1 VNGVA
6 LGEIAAQ
13 LGGDLV
19 GDAALRIS
27 RLGSLESATPA
38 TLCFVATP
46 RYQAQLRAT
55 RAGCVV
61 VSPALREAAVERGA
75 AIVTPD
81 PHLYFARLSQ
91 WWVARTGARPAPGIH
106 PSAQVHASAR
116 IDASASIGPLCVIE
130 ADVVIGARVAVGAH
144 CVIGSGASIGDDTRL
159 DAQVS
164 FGAASHI
171 GARGIIHSGAVI
183 GADGFGF
190 APHEG
195 TWIKVE
201 QFGGVRIG
209 DDVEIGANTCIDRG
223 ALDDTVIGDGVKIDN
238 QVQIGHNVRI
248 GAHTAI
254 AGCVGIAG
262 STTIGAHCTLA
273 GAAGVSGHLTLADHV
288 HIGPLTGVM
297 QSIARPGAYMG
308 AFPIDENANWEKN
321 AATLRHLY
329 SLRNRLRALE
339 KKSS

>member
-1 VNGVA
+1 MNGVA

-27 RLGSLESATPA
+27 RLASLESATPT
-38 TLCFVATP
+38 TLCFIATP
-46 RYQAQLRAT
+46 RYQAQLSET

-61 VSPALREAAVERGA
+61 VSPALRDAAVARGA

-91 WWVARTGARPAPGIH
+91 WWAARTGQRPEPGIH

-116 IDASASIGPLCVIE
+116 IDASASVGPLCVIE
-130 ADVVIGARVAVGAH
+130 ADVVIGARVVVGAH
-144 CVIGSGASIGDDTRL
+144 CVIGCGASIGDDTRFA
-159 DAQVS
+159 AQVS
-164 FGAASHI
+164 FGAACHI

-209 DDVEIGANTCIDRG
+209 DDVEIGANTCVDRG
-223 ALDDTVIGDGVKIDN
+223 ALDDTVIGDGVKLDN
-238 QVQIGHNVRI
+238 QVQVGHNVRI
-248 GAHTAI
+248 GAHTAV
-254 AGCVGIAG
+254 AGCAGIAG
-262 STTIGAHCTLA
+262 STTIGAYCTIA
-273 GAAGVSGHLTLADHV
+273 GAAGIGGHLTLADHV
-288 HIGPLTGVM
+288 HISAFTGVM
-297 QSIARPGAYMG
+297 QSISRPGVYTG

>member
-1 VNGVA
+1 MNGVA

-19 GDAALRIS
+19 GDAALRIN

-38 TLCFVATP
+38 TLCFIATP
-46 RYQAQLRAT
+46 RYQAQLSAT

-61 VSPALREAAVERGA
+61 VPPALREAAVERGA

-91 WWVARTGARPAPGIH
+91 WWVARTGARAAPGIH

-130 ADVVIGARVAVGAH
+130 ADVVIGARVVVGAH

-223 ALDDTVIGDGVKIDN
+223 ALDDTVIGDGVKLDN
-238 QVQIGHNVRI
+238 QVQVGHNVRI
-248 GAHTAI
+248 GAHTAV
-254 AGCVGIAG
+254 AGCAGIAG
-262 STTIGAHCTLA
+262 STTIGAYCTIA
-273 GAAGVSGHLTLADHV
+273 GAVGIGGHLTLGDHV
-288 HIGPLTGVM
+288 HIRAFSGVM
-297 QSIARPGAYMG
+297 QSITRPGVYTG
-308 AFPIDENANWEKN
+308 TFPIDENANWEKN

-339 KKSS
+339 KKAS

>member
-13 LGGDLV
+13 LGGELV
-19 GDAALRIS
+19 GDATLRID
-27 RLGSLESATPA
+27 RLGALDSATPA
-38 TLCFVATP
+38 TLCFIASP
-46 RYQAQLRAT
+46 RYQAQLGET
-55 RAGCVV
+55 SAGCVV
-61 VSPALREAAVERGA
+61 VSPALREAAVVRGA
-75 AIVTPD
+75 AIITAD

-91 WWVARTGARPAPGIH
+91 WWVARRGPRPEPGIH

-116 IDASASIGPLCVIE
+116 IDASASVGPLCVLE
-130 ADVVIGARVAVGAH
+130 ADVAIGARVVIGAH
-144 CVIGSGASIGDDTRL
+144 CVVGSGASIGADTKL
-159 DAQVS
+159 ASQVS
-164 FGAASHI
+164 FGAACHI
-171 GARGIIHSGAVI
+171 GERGIIHSGAVI

-223 ALDDTVIGDGVKIDN
+223 ALDDTEIGDGVKIDN
-238 QVQIGHNVRI
+238 QVQVGHNVRI

-262 STTIGAHCTLA
+262 STKIGAHCTLA
-273 GAAGVSGHLTLADHV
+273 GAVGVSGHLTLADHV

-297 QSIARPGAYMG
+297 QSITRPGAYMG